1 MRASISCRREDTG
14 GYAGGLFDRL
24 TEVFGKDS
32 AFMDI
37 DSLAPGQDFADGI
50 DAALRG
56 CEVAVGAD
64 PPSWLTILG
73 QRERRPD
80 APTTSSSRRSQPRWD
95 AASGLGRD
103 DPSTA

>member
-1 MRASISCRREDTG
+1 MRPSISCRREDTG

-37 DSLAPGQDFADGI
+37 DSLAPGQDFADDI

-64 PPSWLTILG
+64 PSSWRSGPAGDPAT
-73 QRERRPD
+73 QRRIM
-80 APTTSSSRRSQPRWD
+80 S
-95 AASGLGRD
+95 
-103 DPSTA
+103 